1 MSDAMKTARMTLRL
15 EASTDERIRRAA
27 SLSGASLSEFVTEA
41 ATQAAD
47 RALAD
52 RTRFALEP
60 EQWEVFVAALDAP
73 DRDLSGLAAADA
85 AWRRHFSPRP

>member
-1 MSDAMKTARMTLRL
+1 MTLRID
-15 EASTDERIRRAA
+15 ASTDERIRRAA
-27 SLSGASLSEFVTEA
+27 SLSGTSLSEFVAEA

-52 RTRFALEP
+52 RTQFALEP
-60 EQWEVFVAALDAP
+60 EQWEAFVAALDAA
-73 DRDLSGLAAADA
+73 DRDLAGLATADA